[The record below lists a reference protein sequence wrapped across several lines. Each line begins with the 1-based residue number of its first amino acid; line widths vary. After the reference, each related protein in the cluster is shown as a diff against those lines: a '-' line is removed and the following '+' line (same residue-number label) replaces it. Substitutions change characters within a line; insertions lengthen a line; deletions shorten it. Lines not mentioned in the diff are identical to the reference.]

1 MADLS
6 FYKDKCV
13 LVTGHTGFKGTWLCR
28 ILRTA
33 GAKVV
38 GYALEPPTDPSLFDQ
53 SAMATEM
60 DSVIGD
66 VRDFDRLSETFA
78 AYRPDVVFHL
88 AAQPIVRESYRT
100 PRETFETNV
109 QGTVNVLE
117 CVRRVGCVRSVVVI
131 TTDKVYENKE
141 WEWGYR
147 ETDALGGFDPYAAS
161 KACAELATQSYI
173 RSFFTDGRTAVSTA
187 RAGNVI
193 GGGDYASDRL
203 LPDCVRAAVRSEPI
217 VVRNPLSVRPFQHV
231 LEPLAAYLL
240 IAQKQFTD
248 PAIADSYNVGPAE
261 SDCLTVGQMADL
273 FCREWCDEQTWRCE
287 SEANAVHEANF
298 LRLDSTRIRTR
309 LGWHPVWD
317 AETAVA
323 KTVEFTRRI
332 LSGKD
337 VRDTM
342 DRQIKEYF
350 DV

>member
-1 MADLS
+1 MVDLN

-13 LVTGHTGFKGTWLCR
+13 LVTGHTGFKGAWLCQT
-28 ILRTA
+28 LRMA

-38 GYALEPPTDPSLFDQ
+38 GYALDPPTDPSLFELA
-53 SAMATEM
+53 AMATQM

-66 VRDFDRLSETFA
+66 VRDFDKLFATFRD
-78 AYRPDVVFHL
+78 YSPDVVFHL

-117 CVRRVGCVRSVVVI
+117 CVRRLGCVRSVVIV
-131 TTDKVYENKE
+131 TTDKVYENRE

-147 ETDALGGFDPYAAS
+147 ETDALGGFDPYSAS
-161 KACAELATQSYI
+161 KACAEVAVKSYI
-173 RSFFTDGRTAVSTA
+173 RSFFADGKTAVSTA

-193 GGGDYASDRL
+193 GGGDYAADRL
-203 LPDCVRAAVRSEPI
+203 LPDCVRAAVRDETI
-217 VVRNPLSVRPFQHV
+217 IVRNPLSVRPFQHV

-240 IAQKQFTD
+240 IAQKQYFD
-248 PAIADSYNVGPAE
+248 PSLADSYNVGPAE
-261 SDCLTVGQMADL
+261 TDCLTVGQMADL
-273 FCREWCDEQTWRCE
+273 FCRAWDDGQKWRCE
-287 SEANAVHEANF
+287 SQTNAVHEANF

-309 LGWHPVWD
+309 LGWQPVWD

-323 KTVEFTRRI
+323 KTVEFTRRT

-337 VRDTM
+337 VRDTL

-350 DV
+350 NV